1 MNARTTLWIYIV
13 LLIAGGVMGLL
24 KGKSKISLITSVAAA
39 VPLILCNLG
48 VLPESAATWILV
60 GLIVVF
66 AWRLA
71 KSKKF
76 MPAGLLLILTVLAL
90 ALPRLVAAL

>member
-1 MNARTTLWIYIV
+1 MNAHTTLWIYIV

-24 KGKSKISLITSVAAA
+24 KGKSKVSLITSVAAA

-48 VLPESAATWILV
+48 VIPEAVATWILV
-60 GLIVVF
+60 GLVVVF

-71 KSKKF
+71 KTKTF
-76 MPAGLLLILTVLAL
+76 MPAGLLLILTALAL
-90 ALPRLVAAL
+90 AMPCLLAAL